1 MRSWLGWGARRLSRR
16 PDPIDRGATLSESL
30 WPDQPSRG
38 AASATPSTAR
48 APGRFRAFVIR
59 CDGASRSNPGHAA
72 AGAVLIDASRP
83 DARDPWASPDASIS
97 EYLGIQTN
105 NVAEYTA
112 VVRALGLATE
122 LGAREVHLLLDS
134 QLIVEQLHGRWRV
147 KDPKLVPLHAEARRL
162 LSGFERWSAAHVP
175 RAQNHAADALCNLAI
190 DRALAGG
197 PALVMVRPDR

>member
-1 MRSWLGWGARRLSRR
+1 LRR
-16 PDPIDRGATLSESL
+16 PDPIDRGATLNESL
-30 WPDQPSRG
+30 WPDQPSPGEVAG
-38 AASATPSTAR
+38 ASPSSAR
-48 APGRFRAFVIR
+48 VKGRFRAFVIR

-112 VVRALGLATE
+112 VVRALGLAAE

-134 QLIVEQLHGRWRV
+134 MLIVEQLHGRWRV
-147 KDPKLVPLHAEARRL
+147 KNPKLAPLHAEARRL
-162 LSGFERWSAAHVP
+162 LAGFERWSAAHVP

-197 PALVMVRPDR
+197 PALVVVRPDR

>member
-1 MRSWLGWGARRLSRR
+1 LRR
-16 PDPIDRGATLSESL
+16 PDPIDRGATLNESL
-30 WPDQPSRG
+30 WPDQPSSG
-38 AASATPSTAR
+38 GLASAMASQAR

-72 AGAVLIDASRP
+72 AGAVLMDASRP

-112 VVRALGLATE
+112 VVRALGLAAE

-134 QLIVEQLHGRWRV
+134 ILIVEQLHGRWRV
-147 KDPKLVPLHAEARRL
+147 KNPNLGLLHAEARRL
-162 LSGFERWSAAHVP
+162 LTGFERWSAAHVP
-175 RAQNHAADALCNLAI
+175 RAQNHAADALCTIAI
-190 DRALAGG
+190 ARALAGG
-197 PALVMVRPDR
+197 PTLVVVRPDR

>member
-1 MRSWLGWGARRLSRR
+1 LRR
-16 PDPIDRGATLSESL
+16 PDPIDRGAILSESL
-30 WPDQPSRG
+30 WPDRPSSG
-38 AASATPSTAR
+38 GVASASASSGR

-72 AGAVLIDASRP
+72 GGAVLIDASRP

-112 VVRALGLATE
+112 VVRALGLAAE

-134 QLIVEQLHGRWRV
+134 MLIVEQLHGRWRV
-147 KDPKLVPLHAEARRL
+147 KNPNLAPLHTEARRL
-162 LSGFERWSAAHVP
+162 LAGFERWSATHVP
-175 RAQNHAADALCNLAI
+175 RAQNHAADALCNIAI

-197 PALVMVRPDR
+197 PPSVVVRPQA